1 MKKWM
6 YIIFPG
12 IMLGLFLAFY
22 FTHKKEADAL
32 EEKQLM
38 EARQKEAAEVAKK
51 KKAEQEAAA
60 NARENQRKHDEAE
73 KSKEETRN
81 AKQAAAD
88 KEVKDKTEADI
99 VRADKASKE
108 VAAREIEL
116 DALRKKKEQINKE
129 AFELA
134 KQVELAKIARRN
146 AELESQRMHGRISR
160 IAGESSLSRMPPPM
174 PVPPTPPKS

>member
-22 FTHKKEADAL
+22 FTHKKEAEEL
-32 EEKQLM
+32 EQKQLM

-51 KKAEQEAAA
+51 KKAEEEAAK
-60 NARENQRKHDEAE
+60 NASENRRKHDEEE
-73 KSKEETRN
+73 KAKDATRI

-88 KEVKDKTEADI
+88 KEVKDRTDADI
-99 VRADKASKE
+99 ARGDKAGKE

-146 AELESQRMHGRISR
+146 AELESQRMHERVSR
-160 IAGESSLSRMPPPM
+160 VAGESSLSRMPPPM
-174 PVPPTPPKS
+174 PVPPAPPKS